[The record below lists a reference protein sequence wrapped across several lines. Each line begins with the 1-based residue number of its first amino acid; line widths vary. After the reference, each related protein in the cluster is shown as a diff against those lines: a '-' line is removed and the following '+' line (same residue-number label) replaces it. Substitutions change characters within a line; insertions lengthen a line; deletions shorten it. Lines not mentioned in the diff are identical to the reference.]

1 MLRTDLIQNFENK
14 KFKDFEESK
23 PLFGIQTSAKTSRIP
38 ELFRIFGTSE
48 VWVIHCTTA
57 AGNKVN
63 KLFVRQYASVSREVR
78 LTVKVTR
85 AASGVALDRG
95 WRVVRIQMQY
105 TLQSVARGLR
115 KTSGLGQG
123 GGVVRLPAVAEA
135 ESVW

>member
-1 MLRTDLIQNFENK
+1 M
-14 KFKDFEESK
+14 
-23 PLFGIQTSAKTSRIP
+23 
-38 ELFRIFGTSE
+38 
-48 VWVIHCTTA
+48 
-57 AGNKVN
+57 
-63 KLFVRQYASVSREVR
+63 SREVR

-95 WRVVRIQMQY
+95 WRVVCIQMQY

-123 GGVVRLPAVAEA
+123 GAVVRLPAVAAA